1 MSHPLPKSVRI
12 IERNW
17 LSSNIVVFDN
27 VKSVTVVDTGY
38 DTHSALTESLVE
50 TARRDR
56 PLGQIIN
63 THLHSDH
70 CGGNARLA
78 RRHACEVVVPAASL
92 ERCMRWDREAL
103 SFDATGQ
110 RCERFSPTGAIEP
123 GQTLELGALRWQVF
137 AAPGHDPDSIV
148 LFEADRRILISADA
162 LWQDGFG
169 VIFPELCGQSGF
181 AEQRAML
188 DLIGRLQPTI
198 VIPGHGPVFDDVGGA
213 LERARS
219 RLDFMSRN
227 PERHARY
234 ALKVLVRY
242 LMLELEQASREQI
255 MARLLPAALVQS
267 TAVLLTLDTE
277 AAIDQAIDSLIAGGQ
292 LTRDEA
298 GTLESKA

>member
-1 MSHPLPKSVRI
+1 MSRPLPQSVHV

-27 VKSVTVVDTGY
+27 EQSVTVVDTGY

-50 TARRDR
+50 RARRDR

-78 RRHACEVVVPAASL
+78 RRHACEVLVPAASL
-92 ERCMRWDREAL
+92 DRCTRWDRQAL

-123 GQTLELGALRWQVF
+123 GQTLALGSLKWKVF

-148 LFEADRRILISADA
+148 LFEPEGRILISADA

-181 AEQRAML
+181 TEQRAML
-188 DLIGRLQPTI
+188 DLIERLEPAI
-198 VIPGHGPVFDDVGGA
+198 VIPGHGPVFDDVAQA
-213 LERARS
+213 LDRARS
-219 RLDFMSRN
+219 RLDFLSKN

-242 LMLELEQASREQI
+242 LMLELERATRAQI
-255 MARLLPAALVQS
+255 MARLLPAAVVQS
-267 TAVLLTLDTE
+267 TAALLALDTE
-277 AAIDQAIDSLIAGGQ
+277 VALDQAIDSLVTGGQ
-292 LTRDEA
+292 LSRDEA
-298 GTLESKA
+298 GTLESQA